1 MHTNHSGQL
10 SPQKHRNGSK
20 SKEVTKPEDG
30 ASLKIRRPFTG
41 DRDRYGRAT
50 KPGKTV
56 EPPKKNKERRFPVAP
71 PGYPWGVKSWLKR
84 KEIWFE
90 YGLCPRTVRR
100 LEKRGFLHPRVIIRE
115 YIYERAEI
123 ERAIRGSGRLERDQ
137 EGGAQ

>member
-1 MHTNHSGQL
+1 VKSKGSGNL
-10 SPQKHRNGSK
+10 PPPLRNGSTR
-20 SKEVTKPEDG
+20 KEAKLEDG
-30 ASLKIRRPFTG
+30 APLKIRRPFMG
-41 DRDRYGRAT
+41 NRDRYGRAT

-115 YIYERAEI
+115 YFYERAEI
-123 ERAIRGSGRLERDQ
+123 EMALRDSRLLERDQ